1 MGWKEQLQTASFR
14 GVKFKV
20 ESAETA
26 FGRRNQVHE
35 YPKRDEPYSEDL
47 GKKAREYTFSAY
59 VLGDNYFKD
68 RDALLKAIE
77 DDDSPGTLIH
87 PTLGRKTVVPKDCRV
102 SWSNRDGGI
111 EYFTLTFIEAGEKKF
126 PASGLNTKS
135 ILGLKADALMGS
147 LTGHF
152 DKFYK
157 VTGFIEDVATQAN
170 GLLTDFSG
178 VIDEAL
184 RIGGSFVEP
193 GYSSFRSV
201 LSNFKSTIST
211 MVPSGSKVSVGVR
224 DVVAGLST
232 AYGSKK
238 DVIRAQ
244 TKVFRFGS
252 SLAAVAETTPS
263 RTQQAKNQDLIVT
276 MVRGLAL
283 AQIALA
289 VADLD
294 LHSKQDALRQRDETG
309 ELFEQEALAAGDTG
323 KDEIYQALEETRV
336 ALAQDINR
344 RAVDLP
350 NLTTIRTSDSV
361 PVLAFAYNL
370 YEDAARDQ
378 EIIDRN
384 RVRNPV
390 FLPGGAE
397 IEVLL

>member
-1 MGWKEQLQTASFR
+1 
-14 GVKFKV
+14 
-20 ESAETA
+20 
-26 FGRRNQVHE
+26 
-35 YPKRDEPYSEDL
+35 
-47 GKKAREYTFSAY
+47 
-59 VLGDNYFKD
+59 
-68 RDALLKAIE
+68 
-77 DDDSPGTLIH
+77 
-87 PTLGRKTVVPKDCRV
+87 
-102 SWSNRDGGI
+102 
-111 EYFTLTFIEAGEKKF
+111 
-126 PASGLNTKS
+126 
-135 ILGLKADALMGS
+135 
-147 LTGHF
+147 
-152 DKFYK
+152 
-157 VTGFIEDVATQAN
+157 
-170 GLLTDFSG
+170 
-178 VIDEAL
+178 
-184 RIGGSFVEP
+184 
-193 GYSSFRSV
+193 
-201 LSNFKSTIST
+201 
-211 MVPSGSKVSVGVR
+211 
-224 DVVAGLST
+224 
-232 AYGSKK
+232 
-238 DVIRAQ
+238 VIRAQ